1 MPLAFR
7 MGELEIKV
15 PAYLQHEFVDL
26 EQGDVFA
33 NAGPRTSAKLE
44 R

>member
-7 MGELEIKV
+7 IGELEIKV

-26 EQGDVFA
+26 EQGDISP
-33 NAGPRTSAKLE
+33 NAGP
-44 R
+44 

>member
-7 MGELEIKV
+7 IGESEIKV
-15 PAYLQHEFVDL
+15 PAYLQHQLVDL

-33 NAGPRTSAKLE
+33 DAGP
-44 R
+44 